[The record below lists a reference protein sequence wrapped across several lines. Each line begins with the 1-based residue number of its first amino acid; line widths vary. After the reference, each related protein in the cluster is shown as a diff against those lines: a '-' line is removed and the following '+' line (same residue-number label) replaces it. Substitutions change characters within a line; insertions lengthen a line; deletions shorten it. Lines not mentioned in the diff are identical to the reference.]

1 MTRKHVADTSSKPAW
16 LKVRACA
23 DAGYLKV
30 QSLLKEHDLH
40 TVCQEANCPNR
51 GECFSKGTATFLI
64 MGPNCSRNC
73 RFCNV
78 ANGELYALDDREP
91 ANVAETVAILKL
103 KHAVITS
110 VTRDDLADGGAG
122 HFVRVIEAIRDLRS
136 GVTIEVL
143 TPDFQGDESALLA
156 VFRAAP
162 EVFNHNVE
170 TVPRLYRAVRP
181 AADYKRSLQV
191 LHSAAQHGGMKVK
204 SGLMVGLGET
214 VDELERV
221 FHDLQK
227 AGVELLTIGQYLA
240 PSKLHHPIA
249 KYYHPDEF
257 DVLGEQAR
265 RAGIA
270 HVFSG
275 PLVRSSYHAAELFHR
290 S

>member
-1 MTRKHVADTSSKPAW
+1 MTKNPLSDTSIKPSW

-30 QSLLKEHDLH
+30 QSLLKEHGLH

-51 GECFSKGTATFLI
+51 GECFSQGTATFLI

-78 ANGELYALDDREP
+78 ASGDLGALDDREP

-103 KHAVITS
+103 RHAVITS
-110 VTRDDLADGGAG
+110 VTRDDLPDGGAG
-122 HFVRVIEAIRDLRS
+122 HFVRVIKAIRDLGRD
-136 GVTIEVL
+136 VTIEVL
-143 TPDFQGDESALLA
+143 TPDFQGDTDALNA

-170 TVPRLYRAVRP
+170 TVSRLYPAVRP
-181 AADYKRSLQV
+181 AADYDRSLMV
-191 LHSAAQHGGMKVK
+191 LHSAAQHGGMMVK

-214 VDELERV
+214 VNELEQV
-221 FHDLQK
+221 FHDLHI
-227 AGVELLTIGQYLA
+227 AGVGMLTIGQYLA
-240 PSKLHHPIA
+240 PSKLHHPIVR
-249 KYYHPDEF
+249 YYHPDEF
-257 DVLGEQAR
+257 DSLAENAR